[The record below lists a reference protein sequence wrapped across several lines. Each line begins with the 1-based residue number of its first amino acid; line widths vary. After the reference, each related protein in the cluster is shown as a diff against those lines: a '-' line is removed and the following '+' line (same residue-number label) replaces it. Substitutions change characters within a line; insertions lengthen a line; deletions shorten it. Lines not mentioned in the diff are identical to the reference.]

1 MLLFGLFIYLFT
13 YFQRKHLAYKLYLF
27 LFFLLYFLNKHFDCG
42 SFPVPGQC
50 FFFRNFRYA
59 KIDKKNSISGE
70 QELRIED
77 YEAGRKEGFSVCTSS
92 GSLFANTSG
101 SGCSTPSSFTGLQP
115 TTGFGAAGLEIFFS
129 ISLITH

>member
-1 MLLFGLFIYLFT
+1 MVV
-13 YFQRKHLAYKLYLF
+13 F
-27 LFFLLYFLNKHFDCG
+27 LSPDNA
-42 SFPVPGQC
+42 
-50 FFFRNFRYA
+50 FFFATFA
-59 KIDKKNSISGE
+59 MLKLIKKNSISGE